1 LRRLWHKLTIAAVFI
16 TVPAMA
22 RGDAATTRPA
32 FIDTPDA
39 CYQVERQVGESVY
52 LKAAGRCEGKPG
64 RAFITSKSDMVKIF
78 VEGLLWKEMKA
89 QPLSIPDIEVSLK
102 KAEALGTSITI
113 PTNASEKKMME
124 AAELTNVVYQSP
136 EFQGRLQAETERIK
150 QALFG
155 DAIEQYYP
163 DSDNPAPTQE
173 KLGADER
180 IYVFVSSS
188 MPLQTIRNYAA
199 SIARYGDPRI
209 MLVLRG
215 FVGGVGKI
223 QPTIDLVGRVVQ
235 RNPAC
240 NPVKEGECEIL
251 PVPFG
256 VDPLLFRRYGIDHV
270 PAVVYARGVKAEDA
284 GLSEGDAKNAA
295 VSEYWL
301 AFGDASLEYIVEQMQ
316 RGSDSQGL
324 LKLLDS
330 SR

>member
-1 LRRLWHKLTIAAVFI
+1 MCIR
-16 TVPAMA
+16 
-22 RGDAATTRPA
+22 D
-32 FIDTPDA
+32 
-39 CYQVERQVGESVY
+39 
-52 LKAAGRCEGKPG
+52 
-64 RAFITSKSDMVKIF
+64 RAFITSKLDTVKIF

-89 QPLSIPDIEVSLK
+89 QSLSIPDIEVSLK
-102 KAEALGTSITI
+102 KAEVLGTSITL

-124 AAELTNVVYQSP
+124 AAERTNVVYQSP
-136 EFQGRLQAETERIK
+136 EFQGRLKAETERIK

-155 DAIEQYYP
+155 DAVEQYYP
-163 DSDNPAPTQE
+163 DRDNPVPIQG

-199 SIARYGDPRI
+199 SIARYSDPRI
-209 MLVLRG
+209 MMVLRG

-251 PVPFG
+251 SVPFG
-256 VDPLLFRRYGIDHV
+256 VDPLLFRRYGIDRV
-270 PAVVYARGVKAEDA
+270 PAVVYARGVKSEDA
-284 GLSEGDAKNAA
+284 GLSEGDAKNAT
-295 VSEYWL
+295 VSEFWL
-301 AFGDASLEYIVEQMQ
+301 AFGDASLEYIVDQMQ
-316 RGSDSQGL
+316 RESDSQGL
-324 LKLLDS
+324 LQLVDS

>member
-1 LRRLWHKLTIAAVFI
+1 MRRLWHKLTIAAVFI

-22 RGDAATTRPA
+22 SGDAATTRPA

-52 LKAAGRCEGKPG
+52 LKAVGRCEGKPG
-64 RAFITSKSDMVKIF
+64 RAFITSKLDTVKIF

-89 QPLSIPDIEVSLK
+89 QSLSIPDVEVSLK
-102 KAEALGTSITI
+102 KAEELGTSITI
-113 PTNASEKKMME
+113 PTNASEIKMKE
-124 AAELTNVVYQSP
+124 AAERTNVVYQSP
-136 EFQGRLQAETERIK
+136 EFQGRLKAETERIK

-155 DAIEQYYP
+155 DAVEQYYP
-163 DSDNPAPTQE
+163 DRDNPVPIQG

-199 SIARYGDPRI
+199 SIARYSDPRI
-209 MLVLRG
+209 MMVLRG

-256 VDPLLFRRYGIDHV
+256 VDPLLFRRYGIDRV

-284 GLSEGDAKNAA
+284 GLSEGDDKNAA
-295 VSEYWL
+295 ISEYWS

-316 RGSDSQGL
+316 RESGAQGL
-324 LKLLDS
+324 LKLVDS